1 MFSSNFD
8 KTQIVATIIK
18 RFFKQLPEPVLAF
31 ENWQK
36 YIEIVE
42 EKDNDARVETLHH
55 LLANLPSANQ
65 SLLKFVLAFL
75 IKVKMHT

>member
-1 MFSSNFD
+1 
-8 KTQIVATIIK
+8 VATIIK
-18 RFFKQLPEPVLAF
+18 RFFKQLPEPVLGF

-42 EKDNDARVETLHH
+42 EKDNDARVETLRH
-55 LLANLPSANQ
+55 LLANLPQANQ

-75 IKVKMHT
+75 IKVEMHETR